1 MKHKGVWEHFGAKF
15 ERLQSVIINFYLK
28 RFLKNKDF
36 WEKLHENC
44 NILHFSVQL
53 QFFRTISLI
62 QFFKKRSQFFY
73 IYWEKTD
80 ILWCVTI
87 VFFKL
92 EGYHWRSWFIISV
105 IEHCILDIPDDA
117 TNSLNQWN
125 VVIHVEQ
132 VSQSTEFL
140 GMTEVP
146 DIIFVLFLKNCK
158 EFIDLPL

>member
-1 MKHKGVWEHFGAKF
+1 M
-15 ERLQSVIINFYLK
+15 
-28 RFLKNKDF
+28 
-36 WEKLHENC
+36 
-44 NILHFSVQL
+44 
-53 QFFRTISLI
+53 
-62 QFFKKRSQFFY
+62 
-73 IYWEKTD
+73 
-80 ILWCVTI
+80 
-87 VFFKL
+87 
-92 EGYHWRSWFIISV
+92 